1 MAELYD
7 VPERFCSR
15 GHRITGVQEVLEET
29 KSGKLVV
36 VGYVN
41 TSKLICEEC
50 AMLAGGG
57 EILEGV
63 KHRPVRGK
71 KLEKLGQESFL
82 GTVPAKFY
90 T

>member
-1 MAELYD
+1 MNYE
-7 VPERFCSR
+7 VPKKYCKA
-15 GHRITGVQEVLEET
+15 GHLIPLNGD
-29 KSGKLVV
+29 V
-36 VGYVN
+36 VGEERDAYGVIHPKVLK
-41 TSKLICEEC
+41 SPRLICEEC
-50 AMLAGGG
+50 AMLASGG